1 MGRRLHHRQQQVG
14 GGIRPE
20 LQRAEKQHL
29 LQPERHQQGATL
41 IVNVSGSSA
50 LLQGG
55 YQAFDGYNV
64 LFNFADAT
72 SLSINTGANVSILA
86 PKASVNGGQGVI
98 NGNVVVDSWASQVQI
113 NATNFFK
120 PPT

>member
-1 MGRRLHHRQQQVG
+1 
-14 GGIRPE
+14 
-20 LQRAEKQHL
+20 
-29 LQPERHQQGATL
+29 
-41 IVNVSGSSA
+41 
-50 LLQGG
+50 
-55 YQAFDGYNV
+55 V